1 MLFVLLIGFVVMLLC
16 VLFAMQNLKKKRLID
31 DTPTSKVKGV
41 FIGLVELKGKVKTTR
56 PLTSYLT
63 ERPCVY
69 YRWSIEEHWT
79 KRTTETYTDSHGKTR
94 TRTKTESGWKTVASG
109 GDEIPFELC
118 DDTGCILIR
127 PEKAR
132 VEAITVMNRVCGRS
146 DPLYY
151 GKGPDRAIMYS
162 DHRRRF
168 VERIIP
174 PDADL
179 YVFGQAREREDIV
192 APEVAYDKEAP
203 MFLISTREEKK
214 LSRRYSLYYWLLVA
228 VGIIAAIATA
238 YFSIDRTFSLPQE
251 PIQPYIVTIGSF
263 LVMLFIG
270 WFWVTHNSLKSLQR
284 RVQQGWSQIEV
295 QLKRRHDLIPLL
307 VNVVKGLVKH
317 EQDTQ
322 EKLAELRGELENMSG
337 KEVLKVLIE
346 RYPNLKSQEAFVK
359 LQKELSDTEDRI
371 ALARGYYNEI
381 ASFYNARLERFPDL
395 IVAKLG
401 RLKHQRL
408 WKE

>member
-1 MLFVLLIGFVVMLLC
+1 MQFAWLIGFVIMLLC
-16 VLFAMQNLKKKRLID
+16 VFFAMQNLKKKRLID

-41 FIGLVELKGKVKTTR
+41 FIGLVELKGKVKTAR

-63 ERPCVY
+63 EKPCVY

-94 TRTKTESGWKTVASG
+94 TRTKTESGWKTVDSG

-127 PEKAR
+127 PEKAK

-151 GKGPDRAIMYS
+151 GKGPARAIMYS

-179 YVFGQAREREDIV
+179 YVFGQARERKDIV

-214 LSRRYSLYYWLLVA
+214 LSGRYSLYYWLLVA
-228 VGIIAAIATA
+228 MGIIVAIATA
-238 YFSIDRTFSLPQE
+238 YLSIDRIFYLPQE
-251 PIQPYIVTIGSF
+251 PIQPYITTVGFF

-270 WFWVTHNSLKSLQR
+270 WFWVTYNSLKSLQR

-295 QLKRRHDLIPLL
+295 QLKRRHELIPLL

-337 KEVLKVLIE
+337 KEALKVLIE
-346 RYPNLKSQEAFVK
+346 RYPDLKSQEAFVK
-359 LQKELSDTEDRI
+359 FQKELSDTEDRI

-381 ASFYNARLERFPDL
+381 TSFYNTRLERFPDL

-401 RLKHQRL
+401 RLKHQQL

>member
-1 MLFVLLIGFVVMLLC
+1 MQFAWLIGFVIMLLC
-16 VLFAMQNLKKKRLID
+16 VFFAMQNLKKKRLID

-41 FIGLVELKGKVKTTR
+41 FIGLVELKGKVKTAR

-63 ERPCVY
+63 EKPCVY

-94 TRTKTESGWKTVASG
+94 TRTKTESGWKTVDSG

-127 PEKAR
+127 PEKAK

-151 GKGPDRAIMYS
+151 GKGPARAIMYS

-179 YVFGQAREREDIV
+179 YVFGQARERKDIV

-214 LSRRYSLYYWLLVA
+214 LSGRYSLYYWLLVA
-228 VGIIAAIATA
+228 MGIIVAIATA
-238 YFSIDRTFSLPQE
+238 YLSIDRIFYLPQE
-251 PIQPYIVTIGSF
+251 PIQPYITTVGFF

-270 WFWVTHNSLKSLQR
+270 WFWVTYNSLKSLQR

-295 QLKRRHDLIPLL
+295 QLKRRHELIPLL

-337 KEVLKVLIE
+337 KEALKVLIE
-346 RYPNLKSQEAFVK
+346 RYPDLKSQEAFVK
-359 LQKELSDTEDRI
+359 FQKELSDTEDRI

-381 ASFYNARLERFPDL
+381 TSFYNTRPERFPDL

-401 RLKHQRL
+401 RLKHQQL

>member
-118 DDTGCILIR
+118 DDTGCILIK

-132 VEAITVMNRVCGRS
+132 VEAITVMNRVCGRN

-203 MFLISTREEKK
+203 MFLISIREEKK

-270 WFWVTHNSLKSLQR
+270 WFWVTYNSLKSLQR

>member
-1 MLFVLLIGFVVMLLC
+1 
-16 VLFAMQNLKKKRLID
+16 MQNLKKKRLID
-31 DTPTSKVKGV
+31 DTPTSKVKAD
-41 FIGLVELKGKVKTTR
+41 IIALVELKGKVKTAR

-63 ERPCVY
+63 EKPCVY
-69 YRWSIEEHWT
+69 YRWSIEEHGT

-94 TRTKTESGWKTVASG
+94 TRTKTESGWKTVDSG

-127 PEKAR
+127 PEKAK

-151 GKGPDRAIMYS
+151 GKGPARAIMYS

-179 YVFGQAREREDIV
+179 YVFGQARERKDIV

-214 LSRRYSLYYWLLVA
+214 LSGRYSLYYWLLVA
-228 VGIIAAIATA
+228 MGIIVAIATA
-238 YFSIDRTFSLPQE
+238 YLSIDRIFYLPQE
-251 PIQPYIVTIGSF
+251 PIQPYITTVGFF

-270 WFWVTHNSLKSLQR
+270 WFWVTYNSLKSLQR

-295 QLKRRHDLIPLL
+295 QLKRRHELIPLL

-337 KEVLKVLIE
+337 KEALKVLIE
-346 RYPNLKSQEAFVK
+346 RYPDLKSQEAFVK
-359 LQKELSDTEDRI
+359 FQKELSDTEDRI

-381 ASFYNARLERFPDL
+381 TSFYNTRPERFPDL

-401 RLKHQRL
+401 RLKHQQL

>member
-1 MLFVLLIGFVVMLLC
+1 MQFAWLIGFVIMLLC
-16 VLFAMQNLKKKRLID
+16 VFFAMQNLKKKRLID

-41 FIGLVELKGKVKTTR
+41 FIGLVELKGKVRTTQ

-63 ERPCVY
+63 EKPCVY

-94 TRTKTESGWKTVASG
+94 TRTKTESGWKTVDSG
-109 GDEIPFELC
+109 GEEIPFELC

-127 PEKAR
+127 PEKAK
-132 VEAITVMNRVCGRS
+132 VEAITVMNRVCSRT

-151 GKGPDRAIMYS
+151 GKGPARAIMYS
-162 DHRRRF
+162 DHRRKF

-179 YVFGQAREREDIV
+179 YVFGQARERKDIV
-192 APEVAYDKEAP
+192 APEVAYDKDAP

-214 LSRRYSLYYWLLVA
+214 LSGRYSLYYWLLVA
-228 VGIIAAIATA
+228 MGIIVAIVTA
-238 YFSIDRTFSLPQE
+238 YLSIDRTFYLPQE
-251 PIQPYIVTIGSF
+251 PIQPYITTVGLF
-263 LVMLFIG
+263 LVILFIG
-270 WFWVTHNSLKSLQR
+270 WFWVTYNSLKSLQR

-307 VNVVKGLVKH
+307 VNVVKGLVKY

-322 EKLAELRGELENMSG
+322 EKLAELRGELENVSG
-337 KEVLKVLIE
+337 KEALEVLIE
-346 RYPNLKSQEAFVK
+346 RYPDLKSQEAFVK

-381 ASFYNARLERFPDL
+381 ASFYNTRFERFPDL
-395 IVAKLG
+395 IIAKLG
-401 RLKHQRL
+401 RLKHQQL